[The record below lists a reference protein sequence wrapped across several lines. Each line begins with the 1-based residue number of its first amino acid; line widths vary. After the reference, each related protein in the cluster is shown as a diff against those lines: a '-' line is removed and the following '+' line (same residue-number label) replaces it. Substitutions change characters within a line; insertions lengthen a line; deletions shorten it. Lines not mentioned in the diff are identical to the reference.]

1 MIKKFYLSLLFLL
14 SFLPAMASDDLYPF
28 ESSVQKE
35 QFTKLTQE
43 VRCLVCQNQA
53 ISDSNAPFASDL
65 RAEIYRLINQKKT
78 DEEIKTYLSHRY
90 GDYILLDPAVS
101 KQTWLL
107 WTSPILLIIIGAI
120 ALTRTVRNKS

>member
-1 MIKKFYLSLLFLL
+1 MIKKFYLSILLTL

-65 RAEIYRLINQKKT
+65 RAEIYRLINQKKSN
-78 DEEIKTYLSHRY
+78 EEIKTYLSHRY
-90 GDYILLDPAVS
+90 GDYVLLDPTVS

-120 ALTRTVRNKS
+120 VLTRTVRNKS